1 MTTSTPTRSIRI
13 YGVPMDLGQSRRG
26 VDMGP
31 SAIRYAELQRRLETL
46 GYTVEDWGNIS
57 VPVMEEVE
65 DDDPTDGIAH
75 NLHTVGTVCRAIYER
90 GVEAAAANAMPIF
103 LGGDHSIAIGSIAAM
118 LEGLGKLGIIWVD
131 AHGDFNTPMTTP
143 SGNIHGMVVAALM
156 GRCPPEITIG
166 KVRLKPEQ
174 IVMIGTRDLD
184 AEERL
189 NLAQSGV
196 HVATMRVVDE
206 LGVSAVA
213 RHALKQLG
221 DVDAIHVS
229 LDLDS
234 LDPQFAPGVGTP
246 VPGGLS
252 YREAHL
258 LMEILADDGRVRSMD
273 IVEVNPILDR
283 VNQTADLAVELTAS
297 LFGKRIL

>member
-1 MTTSTPTRSIRI
+1 MTTESTQAIRI
-13 YGVPMDLGQSRRG
+13 YGVPMDLGQNRRG

-31 SAIRYAELQRRLETL
+31 SAIRYAELQKRLESL
-46 GYTVEDWGNIS
+46 GYAVEDWGNINA
-57 VPVMEEVE
+57 PVMEEVE
-65 DDDPTDGIAH
+65 DEDCVDGVAH
-75 NLHTVGTVCRAIYER
+75 NLHTVGQVCRAIYQN
-90 GVEAAAANAMPIF
+90 GVEAAAANTMPIF

-118 LEGLGKLGIIWVD
+118 LESRQKVGVIWVD
-131 AHGDFNTPMTTP
+131 AHGDFNTPHTTP
-143 SGNIHGMVVAALM
+143 SGNIHGMVIAALM

-166 KVRLKPEQ
+166 NTRLKPEQ
-174 IVMIGTRDLD
+174 IVMIGIRDLD
-184 AEERL
+184 AEERV
-189 NLAQSGV
+189 NLAKSGIQ
-196 HVATMRVVDE
+196 VATMRVVDE
-206 LGVSAVA
+206 LGLSAVA

-221 DVDAIHVS
+221 DVEAIHVS
-229 LDLDS
+229 LDMDS
-234 LDPQFAPGVGTP
+234 LDAQFAPGVGTP

-283 VNQTADLAVELTAS
+283 GNQTAEVAVELAAS